1 LVWERKQCK
10 RPEIFGKAQLVAKSL
25 PKRVIPWVLWAAVFL
40 GLYLAKLQ
48 SYLLFHSL
56 AEIFSVV
63 VAWSIFAFMWTT
75 RSLGTHRYLEVVGTS
90 YLFVGGIDLVHT
102 LAYKG
107 MGVFPGFDANLPTQL
122 WISARSLETFSFVL
136 ASFVLSRKKSIPISP
151 LFLGYAIATGG
162 FLFWILGLRSFPD
175 CFVEGR
181 GLTGFKV
188 AAEYMICAILLGCIV
203 WLKGKRNGLSEEVV
217 RWLTAAMALTIA
229 SELSF
234 TLYVDVYGFFNMVGH
249 YLKIASFYMILKAIL
264 KTGIQEPFSL
274 VFSELAEAKEE
285 LAAEAEELRKALA
298 EVRTLR
304 GLLPICSHCKRV
316 RDDRGYWR
324 QLESYLREH
333 SHVDFTHG
341 VCPECLKRYY
351 PEYADNEPGSPEER

>member
-1 LVWERKQCK
+1 MQK
-10 RPEIFGKAQLVAKSL
+10 PS
-25 PKRVIPWVLWAAVFL
+25 PNRVVRWVLWAGILL
-40 GLYLAKLQ
+40 GLYLAELQ

-75 RSLGTHRYLEVVGTS
+75 RSMGTHAYFEVVGTS

-102 LAYKG
+102 LAYEG

-122 WISARSLETFSFVL
+122 WISARCLESFSFVL
-136 ASFVLSRKKSIPISP
+136 ASFVLARKKSLPISA
-151 LFLGYAIATGG
+151 LFLGYAMATAGL
-162 FLFWILGLRSFPD
+162 LFWIFGLRSFPD

-188 AAEYMICAILLGCIV
+188 AAEYIICAVLLGCIV
-203 WLKGKRNGLSEEVV
+203 WLKAKRSGLREEVV
-217 RWLTAAMALTIA
+217 RWLVAAMALTIA

-234 TLYVDVYGFFNMVGH
+234 TLYVDVYGFFNMLGH
-249 YLKIASFYMILKAIL
+249 YLKIASFYLILKAIL

-274 VFSELAEAKEE
+274 VFSELAKAKEE
-285 LAAEAEELRKALA
+285 LAAEAKELRKALA

-341 VCPECLKRYY
+341 VCPECLQKYY
-351 PEYADNEPGSPEER
+351 PEYADSVCGSHEDH

>member
-90 YLFVGGIDLVHT
+90 YL
-102 LAYKG
+102 
-107 MGVFPGFDANLPTQL
+107 
-122 WISARSLETFSFVL
+122 
-136 ASFVLSRKKSIPISP
+136 
-151 LFLGYAIATGG
+151 
-162 FLFWILGLRSFPD
+162 
-175 CFVEGR
+175 
-181 GLTGFKV
+181 
-188 AAEYMICAILLGCIV
+188 
-203 WLKGKRNGLSEEVV
+203 
-217 RWLTAAMALTIA
+217 
-229 SELSF
+229 
-234 TLYVDVYGFFNMVGH
+234 
-249 YLKIASFYMILKAIL
+249 
-264 KTGIQEPFSL
+264 QEPFSL
-274 VFSELAEAKEE
+274 VFSELAKAKEE